1 VNTDTRVVLT
11 APQGRLKGTLQDL
24 LSTLNVTVPILN
36 CNNKPYRA
44 PERLCRNFQY
54 DGRRFWGSRTPAWNR
69 IAVEK
74 EYKRI
79 VPPGS

>member
-1 VNTDTRVVLT
+1 VNAT
-11 APQGRLKGTLQDL
+11 
-24 LSTLNVTVPILN
+24 SE
-36 CNNKPYRA
+36 CNNKTYRA

-74 EYKRI
+74 EYKRT

>member
-1 VNTDTRVVLT
+1 VVGL
-11 APQGRLKGTLQDL
+11 GTYHPWIWGDYC
-24 LSTLNVTVPILN
+24 TVNVTVPTFE

-54 DGRRFWGSRTPAWNR
+54 DGRRFWGSRIPAWNR

-74 EYKRI
+74 EYKRT